1 VNTSVVLRSYLVAW
15 LFALSVSL
23 GAMAA
28 LMVYRLTGGSWGAP
42 VRRYFEAALAQ
53 LPLLAVLFVPLA
65 IGLPQ
70 LFEWVNG
77 GSDKGWY
84 LNEPFFLMRAVVYLA
99 AWVVLAMLL
108 RRAGRRAGALSA
120 AGLLIYA
127 ATVTL
132 AAVDWIGSLA
142 PHWSSTALGLIVI
155 TGQGLAAFAFAV
167 SCAAA
172 RAEVSADQAND
183 LGNLLL
189 AFVMTWM
196 YLVFAQ
202 YLIIWAEDLP
212 RENIWYLT
220 REQGVWPVIAV
231 VLVVAQFAVPFG
243 ALLFRR
249 VKREPRWLLL
259 VALLALAAHWIDIAW
274 LVLPPLNFHWT
285 DVATLVV
292 IAGLWLYGVR
302 RYLVR
307 VAHG

>member
-1 VNTSVVLRSYLVAW
+1 VAW

-23 GAMAA
+23 GAMAS
-28 LMVYRLTGGSWGAP
+28 LMMYHLTGGSWGVP
-42 VRRYFEAALAQ
+42 VRRYFEAAVAQ
-53 LPLLAVLFVPLA
+53 VPLVALLFIPLA
-65 IGLPQ
+65 IGLPH
-70 LFEWVNG
+70 LFAWVNG
-77 GSDKGWY
+77 GSDKEWY
-84 LNEPFFLMRAVVYLA
+84 LNEPFFLVRAGLYLA
-99 AWVVLAMLL
+99 IWVVLAIFL
-108 RRAGRRAGALSA
+108 RRSEERATALSA
-120 AGLLIYA
+120 AGLLIYGVT
-127 ATVTL
+127 ATF

-196 YLVFAQ
+196 YLVFMQ

-212 RENIWYLT
+212 RENTWYLT
-220 REQGVWPVIAV
+220 REEGVWPVIAV
-231 VLVVAQFAVPFG
+231 LLIVAQFVVPFG
-243 ALLFRR
+243 ALLFKR

-259 VALLALAAHWIDIAW
+259 VALLVLAAHWVDIAW
-274 LVLPPLNFHWT
+274 LVLPPLSFHWT
-285 DVATLVV
+285 DDVAVV
-292 IAGLWLYGVR
+292 IVGGLWMFGFR
-302 RYLVR
+302 RYLGR

>member
-1 VNTSVVLRSYLVAW
+1 VNASVVLRAYLLAW

-28 LMVYRLTGGSWGAP
+28 LMVFRLTGGSWGAP

-53 LPLLAVLFVPLA
+53 VPLLAVLAIPLA
-65 IGLPQ
+65 LGLPH
-70 LFEWVNG
+70 LFEWVDG
-77 GSDKGWY
+77 GSGKRWY
-84 LNEPFFLMRAVVYLA
+84 LNEPFFLLRAGFYLA
-99 AWVVLAMLL
+99 AWIALAVLL
-108 RRAGRRAGALSA
+108 RRSRGHAGALSA
-120 AGLLIYA
+120 VGLLIYG
-127 ATVTL
+127 VTTTF

-142 PHWSSTALGLIVI
+142 PQWSSTALGLIVI

-172 RAEVSADQAND
+172 SSELTADQAND

-196 YLVFAQ
+196 YLVFMQ
-202 YLIIWAEDLP
+202 FLIIWAEDLP
-212 RENIWYLT
+212 RENVWYLT
-220 REQGVWPVIAV
+220 REEGVWPVIAV
-231 VLVVAQFAVPFG
+231 VLVVTQFVVPFG

-249 VKREPRWLLL
+249 VKRDPRWLLA
-259 VALLALAAHWIDIAW
+259 VALLVLVAHWVDIAW

-285 DVATLVV
+285 DFVATVCV
-292 IAGLWLYGVR
+292 GGGSLYAVR